1 MRLTRSAFTFVELI
15 VVLVIIAI
23 LSTIGFTVYE
33 SYLWTGRDTKRIVQ
47 MKELQT
53 AFQEYSFREKLPL
66 PDDSIQLR
74 ASWSL
79 YAYQGYISED
89 ILKQLSFKA
98 NVYDDTVESF
108 PVYLLWVNQKDF
120 QFLTYLEDPAST
132 AFLKS
137 QVFAKADYK
146 TLFPKTFGKPLWVL
160 LEQDTNTPL
169 QDIGAIKTLWYYDV
183 VTGTGMI
190 SAYLSEQKILESDQD
205 DLRQLLPQNSCKR
218 IMELGYSKWSGEY
231 TISPDGNT
239 KIQAYCDM
247 DTDGWGWTL
256 VLNYLHK
263 WWTNP
268 VTIVLSNKL
277 PLLWS
282 LVLGKDES
290 NTIYWG
296 HASNNL
302 MQKIYFE
309 NVRFYWKTNQHS
321 RILHFISDA
330 CNQYFKTWI
339 WYCWNQIKN
348 SYSRLYDDTS
358 VLFTNLNQGW
368 NNNMW
373 ENAMTEY
380 VVWVTWLSRWN
391 IRWSDTWELDNDIT
405 GYSYHTHHQI
415 FIR

>member
-33 SYLWTGRDTKRIVQ
+33 SYLWTGRDTKKIVQ

-137 QVFAKADYK
+137 QSFASTDLR
-146 TLFPKTFGKPLWVL
+146 TLFPKTFGKALWVL
-160 LEQDTNTPL
+160 LEQETNTPL
-169 QDIGAIKTLWYYDV
+169 QNIWIIKSAGYYDV

-231 TISPDGNT
+231 TISPDGIT
-239 KIQAYCDM
+239 KVQVYCDM
-247 DTDGWGWTL
+247 DIDGGGWML
-256 VLNYLHK
+256 VWRSAQSGVWNFGWLTQGGGIWNDALPYSFGPQVKNIYFSEILVARYTKGKNIDFALRFSVDSSVLKNELNSAESTVNPQVIYTPWLTHTEK
-263 WWTNP
+263 TWNHIRMFAFWWMIPSNNGFWFRDNT
-268 VTIVLSNKL
+268 TAWSYGLLRNKL
-277 PLLWS
+277 ETAGYNATYGAL
-282 LVLGKDES
+282 DERQ
-290 NTIYWG
+290 W
-296 HASNNL
+296 
-302 MQKIYFE
+302 M
-309 NVRFYWKTNQHS
+309 
-321 RILHFISDA
+321 
-330 CNQYFKTWI
+330 
-339 WYCWNQIKN
+339 
-348 SYSRLYDDTS
+348 
-358 VLFTNLNQGW
+358 
-368 NNNMW
+368 
-373 ENAMTEY
+373 
-380 VVWVTWLSRWN
+380 
-391 IRWSDTWELDNDIT
+391 
-405 GYSYHTHHQI
+405 I